1 MKVLEIKTAEEAGFC
16 FGVKRAIEMATG
28 QVESGEDIPV
38 YTLGPII
45 HNPQVVKKLE
55 NLGIVSVDDLA
66 EIDEGVIII
75 RSHGV
80 EPEII
85 KQARNK
91 GLTIIDATCPY
102 VKKAQENAS
111 LLISEGYQ
119 TLIYGDREHPEVK
132 GILGA
137 TDYQAEIIQN
147 QKDLEEI
154 QLAARVG
161 IVAQTTKSPAS
172 FRNLIAE
179 ILPLVK
185 ELKIFNTICN
195 TTQVRQRSAEKLA
208 EEVEVMFV
216 IGGFNSANTNRLAE
230 LCALTGTPTYH
241 IETTEDIDWNWLE
254 GIKKI
259 GITAGA
265 STPDWLIK
273 EVIQVMSQENKDLEK
288 EELTLEEQEEEKEI
302 VEEEKKAEIEEVTEE
317 KVEAAEET
325 KETEEAAGEDE
336 TKMEAETETEAET
349 EAATVEKPEIED
361 AVEESDSPEK
371 AEAAAAEPEEEPEAD
386 VAIEEETAEAAE
398 IEAAE
403 EESAKETED
412 EAAEED
418 EESAEAAEVKAEEQP
433 AEAEVEEEPAEVEE
447 TEEEEEEF
455 HYSDNDIARLEKGQ
469 LVTGTVVEI
478 NDQGVYVDVNYKTD
492 GFIPLREM
500 SHSDVDDAHDLV
512 SLDEEI
518 KVVVLTLEDDDGNMI
533 LSKKRADQEEAW
545 DEIQEAYENDEIIK
559 AKIQKEVKG
568 GLVADVGLRGFIPAS
583 HVALGYVEDLSQY
596 VGEEMRLKVIEVDR
610 NNNNVVLSAKKVL
623 EEERE
628 KSKKETLEELEK
640 GQIITG
646 RITKLVDFGA
656 FVDLGGIEGLLHIS
670 EMSWG
675 RIGHPSDV
683 LEEGAEIEVKVLDV
697 DREKE
702 RISLGY
708 KQLLPD
714 PWEDFARKHYEGEVI
729 QGRITKLVDFGAF
742 MEVEDGIEGLI
753 HISQL
758 SHKHVKTPDEIV
770 EVGEERDAKIINIDP
785 EQKRVGLSLKELE
798 EKPSAPEKKKQS
810 EPSSQSEEDEE
821 KEDMPSGAT
830 IGERLGDLKNLMSDD
845 KE

>member
-80 EPEII
+80 EPEVI
-85 KQARNK
+85 KQARDK

-147 QKDLEEI
+147 PKDLEEI

-254 GIKKI
+254 GTKKI

-273 EVIQVMSQENKDLEK
+273 EVIQVMSQENKDMEK
-288 EELTLEEQEEEKEI
+288 EELTLEEQEEEREV
-302 VEEEKKAEIEEVTEE
+302 VEEEDKKAEFEEVSEE
-317 KVEAAEET
+317 KVEVAE
-325 KETEEAAGEDE
+325 ETEEAAGEAE
-336 TKMEAETETEAET
+336 TKVEDET
-349 EAATVEKPEIED
+349 EAAAETIEDASAEKPEVEEVVVESNSLERTE
-361 AVEESDSPEK
+361 APVEESG
-371 AEAAAAEPEEEPEAD
+371 EEPEA
-386 VAIEEETAEAAE
+386 ETA
-398 IEAAE
+398 
-403 EESAKETED
+403 
-412 EAAEED
+412 
-418 EESAEAAEVKAEEQP
+418 
-433 AEAEVEEEPAEVEE
+433 VEEEPAEEPKVEATEEVEESAESAEVQAEQEPAEAEAEEEPVEVEE
-447 TEEEEEEF
+447 TEVKKEEEEKF

-492 GFIPLREM
+492 GFIPLREL

-518 KVVVLTLEDDDGNMI
+518 KVVVLTLEDDEGNMI

-545 DEIQEAYENDEIIK
+545 DEIQEAHENDEIIE

-623 EEERE
+623 EAERE
-628 KSKKETLEELEK
+628 KSKKETLEKLEK

-798 EKPSAPEKKKQS
+798 EKPSASEKKEQS
-810 EPSSQSEEDEE
+810 ESSSQSEREE
-821 KEDMPSGAT
+821 VKEDMPSGAT

>member
-80 EPEII
+80 EPEVI
-85 KQARNK
+85 KQARDK

-147 QKDLEEI
+147 PKDLEEI

-254 GIKKI
+254 GTKKI

-273 EVIQVMSQENKDLEK
+273 EVIQVMSQENKDMEK
-288 EELTLEEQEEEKEI
+288 EELTLEEQEEEREV
-302 VEEEKKAEIEEVTEE
+302 VEEEDKKAEFEEVSEE

-325 KETEEAAGEDE
+325 EEAAGEAE
-336 TKMEAETETEAET
+336 TKVEDET
-349 EAATVEKPEIED
+349 EAAAETIEDASAEKPEVEEVVVESNSLERTE
-361 AVEESDSPEK
+361 APVEESG
-371 AEAAAAEPEEEPEAD
+371 EEPEA
-386 VAIEEETAEAAE
+386 ETA
-398 IEAAE
+398 
-403 EESAKETED
+403 
-412 EAAEED
+412 
-418 EESAEAAEVKAEEQP
+418 
-433 AEAEVEEEPAEVEE
+433 VEEEPAEEPKVEATEEVEESAESAEVQAEQEPAEAEAEEEPVEVEE
-447 TEEEEEEF
+447 TEVKKEEEEKF

-492 GFIPLREM
+492 GFIPLREL

-518 KVVVLTLEDDDGNMI
+518 KVVVLTLEDDEGNMI

-545 DEIQEAYENDEIIK
+545 DEIQEAHENDEIIE

-623 EEERE
+623 EAERE
-628 KSKKETLEELEK
+628 KSKKETLEKLEK

-798 EKPSAPEKKKQS
+798 EKPSASEKKEQS
-810 EPSSQSEEDEE
+810 ESSSQSEREE
-821 KEDMPSGAT
+821 VKEDMPSGAT